1 MNART
6 TLVLAVM
13 SLAVLAA
20 LLPALPDPAPLL
32 AAAQDIAANLP
43 MAGGLV
49 R

>member
-20 LLPALPDPAPLL
+20 LLPAPDPAPLL

-43 MAGGLV
+43 SAGGLV